1 MLTPKEKSKLIEEV
15 ALHKEDTGSPEVQIT
30 LLSKRIELLAKHLK
44 KHPKDIHSRRGLLS
58 MVSKR
63 RKLLRYLQGESIRR
77 YNKIKKKLGL

>member
-1 MLTPKEKSKLIEEV
+1 MLTPKEKSKLIKEV